1 MYHLKQIMAQILNL
15 FIEQKYLEK
24 KPIYRSN
31 CSYIQDIIL
40 KKASLILISEKLIEW
55 WLPKVKAGSR

>member
-1 MYHLKQIMAQILNL
+1 MYNLKQIMAQILNL

-24 KPIYRSN
+24 KTYLPLKLFVHTRHN
-31 CSYIQDIIL
+31 P

>member
-15 FIEQKYLEK
+15 SIEQKYLEK
-24 KPIYRSN
+24 TYLPLKLFVHTRHNP
-31 CSYIQDIIL
+31 